1 MESKQLTLNE
11 AAQPLKDPAGLSKK
25 SEISRIGTLIQ
36 SVKKKNKE
44 TAQPVSISAG
54 LVNNGFDDC
63 IVPLEKSCQNPAE
76 NVLSCGHAFHSQCL
90 RLTIAEEKIRDP
102 PCIICASILS

>member
-54 LVNNGFDDC
+54 LVNNGRTS
-63 IVPLEKSCQNPAE
+63 ITTASKPLMKKKEKAQHP
-76 NVLSCGHAFHSQCL
+76 
-90 RLTIAEEKIRDP
+90 
-102 PCIICASILS
+102 